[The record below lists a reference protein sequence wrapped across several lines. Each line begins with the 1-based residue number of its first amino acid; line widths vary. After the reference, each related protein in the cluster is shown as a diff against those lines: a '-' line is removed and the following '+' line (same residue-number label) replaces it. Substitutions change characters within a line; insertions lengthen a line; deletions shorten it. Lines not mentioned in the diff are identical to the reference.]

1 MRKKT
6 DLFLI
11 DGQPML
17 APDENMQVS
26 REDIEAVDSLR
37 DESGFLHRFVA
48 RQGVGRWD
56 FSYEHLSQQEY
67 DYMESLFAGK
77 AYFTFTFPSL
87 TEKNKTSTVTAY
99 RSGFGIGWHNAQT
112 GAFRNYKF
120 SIIEC

>member
-1 MRKKT
+1 MRKTT

-26 REDIEAVDSLR
+26 REDIETVDSLR

-48 RQGVGRWD
+48 RQGVGKWD
-56 FSYEHLSQQEY
+56 FSYGHLSQQEY

-77 AYFTFTFPSL
+77 ASFVFTHPDGENSVQTI
-87 TEKNKTSTVTAY
+87 AY
-99 RSGFGIGWHNAQT
+99 RSKHSIVLHRVNGGQ
-112 GAFRNYKF
+112 FRDYRF
-120 SIIEC
+120 SIIAC